1 MDISD
6 KTSRFWR
13 FAKKLPAQVP
23 LKYSLIAAELAL
35 VVIALVV
42 ISLTG
47 VNYLRNYLV
56 RQQNQELQAQVNSI
70 LLQSN
75 VQNYL
80 AAELAGNTRV
90 RHESTRVAADW
101 LSNGK
106 LYPVIYPVSG
116 YSDFGTPQAVP
127 GPRVSTTA
135 SWLGLDQPTIVGA
148 RSGSGSWDVA
158 STPMVV
164 ITPRGPVDGMLIVG
178 IDISPVQST
187 VGRLA
192 ETDIFVSVIVLLGL
206 LVLGFLIIR
215 FSLRPLA
222 NITQTADAVSAGD
235 LAQRMPEAGRRT
247 EFGSAGRSFNKMLGH
262 IESAVHA
269 RSRSER
275 AARRSEQ
282 RTHNLLADLS
292 HELRTPLTAIRS
304 FAEYYRHRGRT
315 SVSAYEPS
323 HHARSANSAD
333 GNGVSPSHSHNGAG
347 PQIPPELERIIGR
360 VEQES
365 ERMAD
370 LLEDMLVLAEV
381 GQQGALD
388 RAPVDLL
395 ALTEDAIGEARLT
408 APNTTINLD
417 SSDATARD
425 EGGLPVPGDMV
436 RLRKVIGVLM
446 RNALSHAPEGTAV
459 DVRISTA
466 SRAHVQAA
474 LSAAEAEAD
483 AWPGLLDGADRDKQA
498 NQQAD
503 KRADQQ
509 ADQLAVAVL
518 EVTDHGRGLTEE
530 QCRYAFDRYYR
541 VSSADSGLGL
551 TVVATVVKA
560 HGGAA
565 WVRPQ
570 GARGTTYCIALPLP
584 GPEPESDEPGAAA
597 PGSAAPG
604 AIADAAGLA
613 DGDPASGQG
622 MTVSHMAGRAGT
634 DMSAAGVTEPGD
646 SEQDPQNW
654 VESGPPD
661 EVSFLTTASE
671 AQARSAARAAPSADS
686 R

>member
-1 MDISD
+1 MDLSD

-13 FAKKLPAQVP
+13 FARKLPAQVP

-47 VNYLRNYLV
+47 VNYLRNYLMK
-56 RQQNQELQAQVNSI
+56 QQNQELQAQVNSI
-70 LLQSN
+70 LLQTN

-80 AAELAGNTRV
+80 AAELAGDSRV

-101 LSNGK
+101 VSDGK

-116 YSDFGTPQAVP
+116 YSDFGTPQVVP

-135 SWLGLDQPTIVGA
+135 SWLGLDQPAIVGA
-148 RSGSGSWDVA
+148 QSGSGSWDVT

-178 IDISPVQST
+178 VDISPVEST
-187 VGRLA
+187 VGHLA
-192 ETDIFVSVIVLLGL
+192 DTDIFVSVIVLLGL
-206 LVLGFLIIR
+206 LVLGFVIIR

-235 LAQRMPEAGRRT
+235 LAQRMPEAGGRT

-304 FAEYYRHRGRT
+304 FAEYYRHRGRGGA
-315 SVSAYEPS
+315 AYEPS
-323 HHARSANSAD
+323 HHARSANSGD
-333 GNGVSPSHSHNGAG
+333 GNGVSPNHSHSHNGAG
-347 PQIPPELERIIGR
+347 PQIPPDLERIIGR

-381 GQQGALD
+381 GQEGALD
-388 RAPVDLL
+388 SAPVDLL
-395 ALTEDAIGEARLT
+395 ALTEDAVGEARLT
-408 APNTTINLD
+408 APSCTINLD
-417 SSDATARD
+417 SSDAMAND
-425 EGGLPVPGDMV
+425 EGALAVPGDKV
-436 RLRKVIGVLM
+436 RLRKVMGILM
-446 RNALSHAPEGTAV
+446 RNALAHAPEGTAI

-466 SRAHVQAA
+466 SRAHVRAA

-483 AWPGLLDGADRDKQA
+483 AWPGFLDGPDRDEPPDERTA
-498 NQQAD
+498 
-503 KRADQQ
+503 
-509 ADQLAVAVL
+509 AVV

-530 QCRYAFDRYYR
+530 QCRYAFDRYCR

-565 WVRPQ
+565 WVWPQ
-570 GARGTTYCIALPLP
+570 GARGTNYCIALPLT
-584 GPEPESDEPGAAA
+584 GPEPDTEKPGAAE
-597 PGSAAPG
+597 AADL
-604 AIADAAGLA
+604 AAD
-613 DGDPASGQG
+613 DPVSGQG
-622 MTVSHMAGRAGT
+622 MTVSHMAGRAGADT
-634 DMSAAGVTEPGD
+634 SDAGVTAPG
-646 SEQDPQNW
+646 SLEQAPQTW

-661 EVSFLTTASE
+661 EVSFLPTASVT
-671 AQARSAARAAPSADS
+671 QG
-686 R
+686 